1 MEKPVS
7 NDIFTQLND
16 AIQAAE
22 KERAMECVRQGL
34 SDGISAVDLVNQAC
48 IPAMQRLGD
57 LWEEGDIFLPE
68 LMLSAETMKAVM
80 AVLTPEMATDQ
91 SGSSLFGR
99 VVIGTIQGD
108 IHDIGKSLVAAMLEA
123 SGFEVRDLG
132 ADVPLEKFCN
142 EAEDFNANLICLSAL
157 LTTTMMGQKTVI
169 EMLAKRGLR
178 ARVKV
183 MVGGAPVSRK
193 WAEDIGADGYGENA
207 IEAVRMARELVET
220 RQ

>member
-1 MEKPVS
+1 MEKLVA
-7 NDIFTQLND
+7 NDIFKHLSE

-22 KERAMECVRQGL
+22 KESALEYAEQGL
-34 SDGISAVDLVNQAC
+34 SDGIPALDLVNQAC
-48 IPAMQRLGD
+48 IPAMRELGD
-57 LWEEGDIFLPE
+57 LWEEGEIFLPE

-80 AVLTPEMATDQ
+80 AILTPKMAAEQ
-91 SGSSLFGR
+91 SGSSSFGR

-142 EAEDFNANLICLSAL
+142 VAEEFNANLICLSAL

-169 EMLAKRGLR
+169 EMLAQRGLHG
-178 ARVKV
+178 RVKV

-207 IEAVRMARELVET
+207 IEAVRMARELVGSA
-220 RQ
+220 

>member
-1 MEKPVS
+1 MN
-7 NDIFTQLND
+7 NDIFTQLSE
-16 AIQAAE
+16 AVQTAE
-22 KERAMECVRQGL
+22 KERALECVRQGL
-34 SDGISAVDLVNQAC
+34 SDGISAIDLVNQAC
-48 IPAMQRLGD
+48 IPAMRHLGD

-80 AVLTPEMATDQ
+80 AVLTPEMAAGQ
-91 SGSSLFGR
+91 SGSSSFGR

-132 ADVPLEKFCN
+132 ADVPLEKFCR

-169 EMLAKRGLR
+169 EMLAKEGRR
-178 ARVKV
+178 NQVKV

-207 IEAVRMARELVET
+207 IEAVRMARELVEST
-220 RQ
+220 

>member
-1 MEKPVS
+1 MN
-7 NDIFTQLND
+7 NDIFTQLSE
-16 AIQAAE
+16 AVQAAE
-22 KERAMECVRQGL
+22 KERALECVRQGL
-34 SDGISAVDLVNQAC
+34 SDGISAASLVNQAC
-48 IPAMQRLGD
+48 IPAMRHLGD

-68 LMLSAETMKAVM
+68 LMLSAETMKAIM
-80 AVLTPEMATDQ
+80 AILTPEMAAGQ
-91 SGSSLFGR
+91 SGSSSFGR

-169 EMLAKRGLR
+169 EMLAQRGLR
-178 ARVKV
+178 AHVKV